1 MIASSGRSPNHAII
15 TGIRISDAQWAT
27 ALFNSRREDPGQS
40 SPQRHRNNM
49 KKSQRVFA
57 DFQNADRLGRIR
69 LNTAG
74 AKEDLARSNINLIDG
89 MLLELYDDEIVA
101 LGVARHDENEGW
113 VAEVDWN
120 AIG

>member
-1 MIASSGRSPNHAII
+1 
-15 TGIRISDAQWAT
+15 
-27 ALFNSRREDPGQS
+27 
-40 SPQRHRNNM
+40 M